1 MKNPPSAEKY
11 LDFLEKGIF
20 YLFLGFYISLLSV
33 IILVVSFTTCGKMA
47 LAQGG
52 LSWWTVGYMYN
63 YSLYLFFDFA
73 GYSLLAVGTS
83 YLMGY
88 DTPMNFNKPFL
99 SWNIKEF
106 WNRWHMTLSFGSVIT
121 FTCA

>member
-1 MKNPPSAEKY
+1 MEKWPWHKVVYPGGQSA
-11 LDFLEKGIF
+11 IC
-20 YLFLGFYISLLSV
+20 
-33 IILVVSFTTCGKMA
+33 II
-47 LAQGG
+47 
-52 LSWWTVGYMYN
+52 TVCI
-63 YSLYLFFDFA
+63 YSFDFA

-106 WNRWHMTLSFGSVIT
+106 WNRWHMTLSFWFRDYIYMRLMFFLMKRKSLKVGS
-121 FTCA
+121 

>member
-1 MKNPPSAEKY
+1 MWKKWPWHKVVYPGGQSA
-11 LDFLEKGIF
+11 IC
-20 YLFLGFYISLLSV
+20 
-33 IILVVSFTTCGKMA
+33 II
-47 LAQGG
+47 
-52 LSWWTVGYMYN
+52 TVCI
-63 YSLYLFFDFA
+63 YSLISQAIVYWP
-73 GYSLLAVGTS
+73 LAS

>member
-1 MKNPPSAEKY
+1 MW
-11 LDFLEKGIF
+11 
-20 YLFLGFYISLLSV
+20 
-33 IILVVSFTTCGKMA
+33 KMA

-88 DTPMNFNKPFL
+88 DTPMNF
-99 SWNIKEF
+99 
-106 WNRWHMTLSFGSVIT
+106 
-121 FTCA
+121 

>member
-1 MKNPPSAEKY
+1 KFIISHY
-11 LDFLEKGIF
+11 LGGVFLPHVE
-20 YLFLGFYISLLSV
+20 
-33 IILVVSFTTCGKMA
+33 KMA

-106 WNRWHMTLSFGSVIT
+106 WNRWHMTLSFW
-121 FTCA
+121 